1 MSRVR
6 VRRRRAEARV
16 RVESRTREW
25 GYRPRPAGVPSAVRL
40 PRRAARS
47 EGPAFLWNGLL
58 DDYNSSPSVNQYFL
72 LRRLRWS
79 LRSRRPLAGRSG
91 DAGYAYAY
99 GLRGMIG
106 ARPMCDRDDVA
117 GPRLGQGRGPG
128 HARRP
133 HVPNHPRTPLIR
145 KATRTRTDCS
155 TYNVQRA
162 GATEPNGARFTSRP
176 VVEVVL

>member
-1 MSRVR
+1 MRFRKMSRVR

-58 DDYNSSPSVNQYFL
+58 DDYNSSPSVRISTSSTTVV
-72 LRRLRWS
+72 RRS
-79 LRSRRPLAGRSG
+79 AHVDRSRSLSG
-91 DAGYAYAY
+91 DAGYAY
-99 GLRGMIG
+99 GLVRGMIG
-106 ARPMCDRDDVA
+106 ARPMCDLDDVA
-117 GPRLGQGRGPG
+117 GPRP
-128 HARRP
+128 RP
-133 HVPNHPRTPLIR
+133 RPRSASPRSEPSEDAVDKEGNPNANRSL
-145 KATRTRTDCS
+145 
-155 TYNVQRA
+155 NVQRA

>member
-58 DDYNSSPSVNQYFL
+58 DDYNSSPSVNQYFVDYGRVAPL
-72 LRRLRWS
+72 TSTARGPARSLRRCRLR
-79 LRSRRPLAGRSG
+79 
-91 DAGYAYAY
+91 AY

>member
-1 MSRVR
+1 MSAADGLKR
-6 VRRRRAEARV
+6 ES
-16 RVESRTREW
+16 ESSRTREW

-58 DDYNSSPSVNQYFL
+58 DDYNSSPSVNQYFVDYGRSAHVD
-72 LRRLRWS
+72 RRR
-79 LRSRRPLAGRSG
+79 GRSG
-91 DAGYAYAY
+91 DAGY